1 MRKGDRR
8 RRHDGGGDDDGVHV
22 VDLDLHVRVDLLDLD
37 LLASSISNYYVV
49 DLPVTLEE

>member
-1 MRKGDRR
+1 MYPCIFIAYVD
-8 RRHDGGGDDDGVHV
+8 HVQYV